1 MEIPR
6 WIRRL
11 PFVTPSRR
19 LMWFPPF
26 RAMGIKVE
34 RISDDW
40 RQVRIKLPLISFN
53 QNPGGGMFGGSIAS
67 LADPIPALVC
77 NKVFPGYQLWTR
89 ALEINFVKEARSD
102 LELRFDLDP
111 QIEAWIKQQLEQRNR
126 ATPSFEFGL
135 YDAEGQQCVSVVNVV
150 AIRPMG
156 YRPRKGTEQ

>member
-11 PFVTPSRR
+11 PFVTPARR

-40 RQVRIKLPLISFN
+40 RQVRIKLPLNSFN

-89 ALEINFVKEARSD
+89 ALEINFVKEVRTD
-102 LELRFDLDP
+102 LELR
-111 QIEAWIKQQLEQRNR
+111 
-126 ATPSFEFGL
+126 FEFGL
-135 YDAEGQQCVSVVNVV
+135 YDANEQQCVSVVNVV

-156 YRPRKGTEQ
+156 YRPTKGTEQ